1 MALLEVENL
10 KIYYFTR
17 AGAVKAVDDISFSV
31 DKDETLGLIGE
42 SGCGKTTAV
51 FAIMRFAAPPGR
63 IVGGKIIFEGR
74 DILTMS
80 GEEVR
85 LLRGQGIAM
94 VFQAAQNALNPVMNV
109 GDQITEVI
117 REHERVTKAE
127 AWERARKQLELVGI
141 SGDRAKSYP
150 HEFSGGMK
158 QRVGIAIAT
167 ACNPRLLILDEPVT
181 GLDVIVQRQ
190 LLNLVNDLREKFRLP
205 IILITHDLS
214 VIAETCSK
222 VVVMYAGKIVEQ
234 ADAISLYKNP
244 AHPYSKLL
252 IEAYPSIK
260 GEKGK
265 LISIPGAP
273 PGLLNPPVGC
283 YFQPRCPA
291 AMDIC
296 REAEPTMVAKD
307 GHIVACHLYK

>member
-1 MALLEVENL
+1 MALFEVENL
-10 KIYYFTR
+10 KIYYYTQ
-17 AGAVKAVDDISFSV
+17 AGAVKAVDDINFSV

-51 FAIMRFAAPPGR
+51 FATMRFVTPPGR

-80 GEEVR
+80 QEEVR
-85 LLRGQGIAM
+85 RLRGQGIAM
-94 VFQAAQNALNPVMNV
+94 VFQAAQNALNPVMTV
-109 GDQITEVI
+109 GRQITEVI
-117 REHERVTKAE
+117 HQHERVTKEE

-141 SGDRAKSYP
+141 EGDRAKSYP

-190 LLNLVNDLREKFRLP
+190 LLNLINDLRAKLRLP

-214 VIAETCSK
+214 VVAETCSK
-222 VVVMYAGKIVEQ
+222 VAVMYAGKIVEQ
-234 ADAISLYKNP
+234 ADVVSLYEHP
-244 AHPYSKLL
+244 AHPYSRLL
-252 IEAYPSIK
+252 VEAYPSIK
-260 GEKGK
+260 GEKDR
-265 LISIPGAP
+265 LVSIPGAP

-283 YFQPRCPA
+283 HFQPRCPS

-296 REAEPTMVAKD
+296 RQAEPTVVAKD
-307 GHIVACHLYK
+307 GHIVACHLFK

>member
-10 KIYYFTR
+10 KVYYFTR
-17 AGAVKAVDDISFSV
+17 AGAVKAVDGISFTV

-51 FAIMRFAAPPGR
+51 FAIMKFVAPPGR
-63 IVGGKIIFEGR
+63 IVGGKIMFEGR

-80 GEEVR
+80 EEEVR
-85 LLRGQGIAM
+85 RLRGKSIAM
-94 VFQAAQNALNPVMNV
+94 VFQAAQNALNPVMTV
-109 GDQITEVI
+109 GSQIAEMI
-117 REHERVTKAE
+117 LEHEDVTKEE
-127 AWERARKQLELVGI
+127 AWERARRQLELVGI

-150 HEFSGGMK
+150 HEFSGGMR

-167 ACNPRLLILDEPVT
+167 VCNPRLLILDEPVT

-190 LLNLVNDLREKFRLP
+190 LLNLIKDLKARLRLP

-214 VIAETCSK
+214 VVAETCSK
-222 VVVMYAGKIVEQ
+222 VAVMYAGKIVEQ
-234 ADAISLYKNP
+234 ADVVSLYENP
-244 AHPYSKLL
+244 AHPYSRLL
-252 IEAYPSIK
+252 VKAYPSIK

-273 PGLLNPPVGC
+273 PGLVNPPVGC
-283 YFQPRCPA
+283 YFQPRCPW

-296 REAEPTMVAKD
+296 RQQEPIAVSND
-307 GHIVACHLYK
+307 GRMVACHLFR

>member
-1 MALLEVENL
+1 
-10 KIYYFTR
+10 
-17 AGAVKAVDDISFSV
+17 
-31 DKDETLGLIGE
+31 
-42 SGCGKTTAV
+42 
-51 FAIMRFAAPPGR
+51 
-63 IVGGKIIFEGR
+63 
-74 DILTMS
+74 
-80 GEEVR
+80 
-85 LLRGQGIAM
+85 
-94 VFQAAQNALNPVMNV
+94 MNV

-117 REHERVTKAE
+117 HQHEQVTKEE
-127 AWERARKQLELVGI
+127 AWKRAKKQLELVGI

-190 LLNLVNDLREKFRLP
+190 LLNLVNDLRAKFRLP

-222 VVVMYAGKIVEQ
+222 VAVMYAGKIVEQ

-296 REAEPTMVAKD
+296 LEAEPTMVAKD

>member
-10 KIYYFTR
+10 KIYYFTG

-63 IVGGKIIFEGR
+63 IVGGKIIFEDR

-80 GEEVR
+80 EQEVR
-85 LLRGQGIAM
+85 ILRGQGVAM

-109 GDQITEVI
+109 GSQITEVI
-117 REHERVTKAE
+117 LEHEKVTKEE

-141 SGDRAKSYP
+141 GGDRAKGYP

-190 LLNLVNDLREKFRLP
+190 LLNLVNDLREELRLP

-214 VIAETCSK
+214 VVAETCSK
-222 VVVMYAGKIVEQ
+222 VAVMYAGKIVEQ
-234 ADAISLYKNP
+234 ADAVSLYKNP

-283 YFQPRCPA
+283 YFHPRCPS

-296 REAEPTMVAKD
+296 QEVEPPMQTVD
-307 GHIVACHLYK
+307 GRLVACHLYR

>member
-10 KIYYFTR
+10 KIYYFTG

-63 IVGGKIIFEGR
+63 IVGGKIIFEDR

-80 GEEVR
+80 EEEVR
-85 LLRGQGIAM
+85 ILRGQGVAM
-94 VFQAAQNALNPVMNV
+94 VFQAAQNALNPVMTV
-109 GDQITEVI
+109 GSQITEVI
-117 REHERVTKAE
+117 LEHEKVTKEE

-141 SGDRAKSYP
+141 GADRAKGYP

-190 LLNLVNDLREKFRLP
+190 LLNLVNDLREELRLP

-214 VIAETCSK
+214 VVAETSTK
-222 VVVMYAGKIVEQ
+222 VAVMYAGKIVEQ
-234 ADAISLYKNP
+234 ADAVSLYKNP

-283 YFQPRCPA
+283 YFHPRCPS

-296 REAEPTMVAKD
+296 QEVEPPMQTVD
-307 GHIVACHLYK
+307 GRLVACHLYR